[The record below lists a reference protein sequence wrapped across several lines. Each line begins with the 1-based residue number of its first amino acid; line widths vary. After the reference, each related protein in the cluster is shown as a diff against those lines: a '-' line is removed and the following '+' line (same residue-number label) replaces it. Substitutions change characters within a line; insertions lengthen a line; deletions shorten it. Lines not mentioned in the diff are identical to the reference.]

1 MNITLSDQIRCVEMQ
16 KNDLEVELMRVAAC
30 KRDSVQIGNL
40 KRNLSLHISMLQN
53 QIADM
58 KLALMASR
66 KQEEPF
72 EPTR

>member
-1 MNITLSDQIRCVEMQ
+1 MDITLSDQIRCVEMQ
-16 KNDLEVELMRVAAC
+16 KKDLEVELMRVAAC
-30 KRDSVQIGNL
+30 KRDSAQMGNL

-58 KLALMASR
+58 KLALMGSR
-66 KQEEPF
+66 RQEESF